1 MSNGELDHMEI
12 GKIRKVLDMGEK
24 EAVSSMLDD
33 VKARYG
39 EIPYII
45 DFMKDM
51 PELFISR
58 MIYDSS
64 VMQQME
70 HMDPKTVE
78 LISIAVASALRC
90 EHCLKTHLRV
100 AARLGVSKEEM
111 FNAMLIA
118 ATISNAAVLADGTR
132 SLDSVFS
139 TRKEEN
145 YCTNEEDC
153 AFCNVL
159 TKPADEK

>member
-24 EAVSSMLDD
+24 EAVSNMLDD

-51 PELFISR
+51 PELFIAR

-70 HMDPKTVE
+70 HMDPRTVE

-132 SLDSVFS
+132 SLDSLFS
-139 TRKEEN
+139 TQKEEN
-145 YCTNEEDC
+145 YCTNEDDC
-153 AFCNVL
+153 VFCNVL